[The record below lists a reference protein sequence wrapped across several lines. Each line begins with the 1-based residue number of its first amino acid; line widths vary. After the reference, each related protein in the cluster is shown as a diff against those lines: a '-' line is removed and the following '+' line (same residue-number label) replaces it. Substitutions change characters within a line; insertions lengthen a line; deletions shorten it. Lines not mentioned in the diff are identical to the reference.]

1 MWQEPR
7 KSRPVSSH
15 HRGARTASASPQ
27 QSLVARSTAMARL
40 ALVVAACALALGGSL
55 QLATPRTVAPRA
67 AAKTALGA
75 GFGTEVRKAKK
86 GGKKSRSSA
95 AGLTTDNGW
104 VPLVELECS
113 LEAGEARAV
122 GRSITGKPYLVRRK
136 QDGDVVA
143 TSCECGRC
151 EYPLLKAP
159 QIVAADGAEEVVCD
173 MCGAAFALADG
184 AARPSTASGNGL
196 LAPLLR
202 NKPQKPLLVFPTRE
216 VEGGAV
222 YVNITPE

>member
-1 MWQEPR
+1 
-7 KSRPVSSH
+7 
-15 HRGARTASASPQ
+15 
-27 QSLVARSTAMARL
+27 MARL

-55 QLATPRTVAPRA
+55 QLNKPTTVAPRA

-75 GFGTEVRKAKK
+75 GFGTDVRKAKK

-151 EYPLLKAP
+151 EYPLTKSET
-159 QIVAADGAEEVVCD
+159 QVVDGVEQVLCE
-173 MCGAAFALADG
+173 MCGAAYSLDDG
-184 AARPSTASGNGL
+184 AGVASEAKGNPLFG
-196 LAPLLR
+196 ALLR
-202 NKPQKPLLVFPTRE
+202 NKPDKPLSVYPTKE
-216 VEGGAV
+216 LDGGAV
-222 YVNITPE
+222 YVNITPKSRKAAAIDAM

>member
-1 MWQEPR
+1 MR
-7 KSRPVSSH
+7 VV
-15 HRGARTASASPQ
+15 GAV
-27 QSLVARSTAMARL
+27 LL
-40 ALVVAACALALGGSL
+40 AIWCGLGAAL
-55 QLATPRTVAPRA
+55 QRA
-67 AAKTALGA
+67 AAPVRLSGVRVGA
-75 GFGTEVRKAKK
+75 GFGAETRRKKAPKK
-86 GGKKSRSSA
+86 GRGSA
-95 AGLTTDNGW
+95 AGLTTDAGW
-104 VPLVELECS
+104 VPLIELDGPVA
-113 LEAGEARAV
+113 AGAPQAV
-122 GRSITGKPYLVRRK
+122 GRSIQGKPYLVRRLAS
-136 QDGDVVA
+136 GDVAA

>member
-1 MWQEPR
+1 
-7 KSRPVSSH
+7 
-15 HRGARTASASPQ
+15 
-27 QSLVARSTAMARL
+27 MARL

-55 QLATPRTVAPRA
+55 QLNKPTTVAPRA

-75 GFGTEVRKAKK
+75 GFGTDVRKAKK

-151 EYPLLKAP
+151 EYPLTKSET
-159 QIVAADGAEEVVCD
+159 QVVDGVEQVLCE
-173 MCGAAFALADG
+173 MCGAAYRRRRRWRRVGGQGQPLFG
-184 AARPSTASGNGL
+184 A
-196 LAPLLR
+196 LLR
-202 NKPQKPLLVFPTRE
+202 NKPDKPLSVYPTKE
-216 VEGGAV
+216 LDGGAV
-222 YVNITPE
+222 YVNITPKSRKVAPSPCRAGGV

>member
-1 MWQEPR
+1 MAFVVFRGVAPEWRTPA
-7 KSRPVSSH
+7 SRPEQTH
-15 HRGARTASASPQ
+15 DRR
-27 QSLVARSTAMARL
+27 
-40 ALVVAACALALGGSL
+40 
-55 QLATPRTVAPRA
+55 PRA

-75 GFGTEVRKAKK
+75 GFGTDVRKAKK

-151 EYPLLKAP
+151 EYPLTKSET
-159 QIVAADGAEEVVCD
+159 QVVDGVEQVLCE
-173 MCGAAFALADG
+173 MCGAAYSPTTALASRRRPRATLFG
-184 AARPSTASGNGL
+184 A
-196 LAPLLR
+196 LLR
-202 NKPQKPLLVFPTRE
+202 NKPDKPLSVYPTKE
-216 VEGGAV
+216 LDGGAV
-222 YVNITPE
+222 YVNITPKSRKAAAIDAM